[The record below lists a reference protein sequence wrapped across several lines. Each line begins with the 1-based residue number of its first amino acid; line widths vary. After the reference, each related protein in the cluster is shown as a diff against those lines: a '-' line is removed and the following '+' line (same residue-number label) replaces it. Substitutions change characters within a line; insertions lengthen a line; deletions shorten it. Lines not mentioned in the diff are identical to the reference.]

1 MSDTTFDQFSKV
13 CLKLKYSSLTYLV
26 FSWLVAI
33 STALINVSVND
44 ISFYLYEISLYIQFP
59 IMLISLFFTWQW
71 LKKLYTFSKD
81 VDKDKS
87 LTYRTGWS
95 FWGWIVPIAFFW
107 IPRRMIDQSFSVLG
121 RDKKNTLESVTKNW
135 NSLWV
140 ISILVSNLSFRAFE
154 NDLFS
159 VDLILVIIESVL
171 LTFAY
176 PMWIKIID
184 NSNTLVM
191 QNK

>member
-1 MSDTTFDQFSKV
+1 
-13 CLKLKYSSLTYLV
+13 
-26 FSWLVAI
+26 
-33 STALINVSVND
+33 
-44 ISFYLYEISLYIQFP
+44 
-59 IMLISLFFTWQW
+59 
-71 LKKLYTFSKD
+71 
-81 VDKDKS
+81 
-87 LTYRTGWS
+87 
-95 FWGWIVPIAFFW
+95 
-107 IPRRMIDQSFSVLG
+107 MIDQSFSVLG

-135 NSLWV
+135 NTLWV

-159 VDLILVIIESVL
+159 VDLILVVIESVL

-184 NSNTLVM
+184 NSNTLVL

>member
-1 MSDTTFDQFSKV
+1 MRDANNGQFGKV
-13 CLKLKYSSLTYLV
+13 CLQLKYSSFAYLIL
-26 FSWLVAI
+26 SWLVAI
-33 STALINVSVND
+33 STALINVSLSN
-44 ISFYLYEISLYIQFP
+44 ISLFLYEISLYTQFP
-59 IMLISLFFTWQW
+59 IILISLYFTWQW

-81 VDKDKS
+81 VDKNKS

-107 IPRRMIDQSFSVLG
+107 IPRKMIDQSFSVLG
-121 RDKKNTLESVTKNW
+121 RTKENTLESITKNW
-135 NSLWV
+135 NTLWV
-140 ISILVSNLSFRAFE
+140 ISILVSNLSFRAFA

-159 VDLILVIIESVL
+159 VDLILVVIESVL

-191 QNK
+191 QR